1 MKFDYKV
8 AEEVAIQ
15 WVSEF
20 VDLYAMSENTDE
32 DLKDNYPQVI
42 QAVRLGLL
50 TFDNDNATLTLKDPL
65 KTETGS
71 LALET
76 VQFKTRIPFSE
87 KKKLSSG
94 INIQKDRYEY
104 FGRIMAYT
112 IGQPVAMLDK
122 IKPFDLKVIEQ
133 LSTLFI

>member
-1 MKFDYKV
+1 MKFDYKLAEDV
-8 AEEVAIQ
+8 AMKD
-15 WVSEF
+15 VSDF
-20 VDLYAMSENTDE
+20 VELYAMSEHTDE

-50 TFDNDNATLTLKDPL
+50 TFDNENAALTLKDPL
-65 KTETGS
+65 KTESGTV
-71 LALET
+71 ALDMI
-76 VQFKTRIPFSE
+76 QFKTRIPFSE

-94 INIQKDRYEY
+94 LNIQKDRYEY

-112 IGQPVAMLDK
+112 IGQPIAMLDK
-122 IKPFDLKVIEQ
+122 IRPFDLKVIEQ